1 MSEKFL
7 NGLRS
12 SKADPEIDN
21 GNYVLRLK
29 IFQKR
34 AIPGIVCDHFGYGS
48 KWYRLCGVLSFER
61 YYGERGKEKRL
72 CVFYSCGIAVSCS
85 RRTLSGKVN

>member
-1 MSEKFL
+1 MSEKSL

-34 AIPGIVCDHFGYGS
+34 SIPGIVCDHFGYGS
-48 KWYRLCGVLSFER
+48 KRCRIG
-61 YYGERGKEKRL
+61 
-72 CVFYSCGIAVSCS
+72 GIVVPPM
-85 RRTLSGKVN
+85 RRSKL